1 MKKIMTLLLAA
12 LLLSGLVSC
21 RIRPISEE
29 KAPEPEITFA
39 DGIVSDPVWMGEAAA
54 YAKDVVAER
63 IRGLWDSARVAVTAA
78 EITGLTTMNTGT
90 VGLWDGI
97 NMYLLEYRLT
107 PKDPSSLPADGS
119 VVTDS
124 GRITE
129 ADENGQ
135 PYLLLHFL
143 ENGDGSVT
151 WTRVTVTNE
160 KEIETRFDTPEM
172 LEKYGDNPYT
182 AACMELYEETK

>member
-1 MKKIMTLLLAA
+1 MKKIMLLLLAA

-21 RIRPISEE
+21 RIRETDPTEVITEISV
-29 KAPEPEITFA
+29 A
-39 DGIVSDPVWMGEAAA
+39 DGIVTDAVWMGEAAA
-54 YAKDVVAER
+54 YAQDVVSER
-63 IRGLWDSARVAVTAA
+63 VKALSAGGTQIAKA
-78 EITGLTTMNTGT
+78 EITALTQMNTGT
-90 VGLWDGI
+90 VGLMDGI

-107 PKDPSSLPADGS
+107 PKEAAQKTAGLTWDG
-119 VVTDS
+119 D
-124 GRITE
+124 RITE
-129 ADENGQ
+129 ADGNGQ
-135 PYLLLHFL
+135 PYILLHFL

-160 KEIETRFDTPEM
+160 KEIETRFGTPEM